1 MKSKQNLEQIKHQ
14 VMNHHSE
21 GGVDHVGP
29 QKRKG
34 MVSASTRAKHAKPV
48 EAFVAV
54 QPTAPKK
61 RRKEHLPGKSRGE
74 ATMKKKAT
82 DRTLV
87 RKTDSAALFE
97 GETKPYK
104 ADRCQAVIII
114 ETFHRG
120 TAVVKGII
128 FEKEKSHGPGDFN
141 HVAGEKQNKK

>member
-1 MKSKQNLEQIKHQ
+1 
-14 VMNHHSE
+14 
-21 GGVDHVGP
+21 
-29 QKRKG
+29 
-34 MVSASTRAKHAKPV
+34 
-48 EAFVAV
+48 
-54 QPTAPKK
+54 
-61 RRKEHLPGKSRGE
+61 
-74 ATMKKKAT
+74 MKKKAT

-87 RKTDSAALFE
+87 RKTDCAALFE

-114 ETFHRG
+114 ETFHRS